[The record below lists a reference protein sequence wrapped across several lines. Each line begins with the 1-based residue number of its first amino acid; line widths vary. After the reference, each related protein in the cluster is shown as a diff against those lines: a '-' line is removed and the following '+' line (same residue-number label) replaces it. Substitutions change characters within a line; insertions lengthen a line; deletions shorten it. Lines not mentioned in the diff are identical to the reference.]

1 MEQIIEQIT
10 SNPVSLII
18 GLALLIFIIFSMIK
32 KAFKLIIVSV
42 LALVL
47 YIAYLNYT
55 GEKPPDFI
63 EEIMDEV
70 DVDELKKSAEKA
82 EKEISKSLKKAKK
95 DINKKIK
102 EVEKT
107 LEKNWN
113 NLVLKRH
120 AESEI

>member
-1 MEQIIEQIT
+1 MEQIT
-10 SNPVSLII
+10 NDPVSLVI
-18 GLALLIFIIFSMIK
+18 GLALLVFIIISMFK
-32 KAFKLIIVSV
+32 KVFKLMIVSV

-55 GEKPPDFI
+55 GEKPPDII

-82 EKEISKSLKKAKK
+82 EKKLSKSLKKAKK

-107 LEKNWN
+107 LEKN
-113 NLVLKRH
+113 
-120 AESEI
+120 

>member
-10 SNPVSLII
+10 GDPVSLVI
-18 GLALLIFIIFSMIK
+18 GLALLIFIIFSIIK
-32 KAFKLIIVSV
+32 KVFKLIIVSI

-47 YIAYLNYT
+47 FIAYLNYT

-63 EEIMDEV
+63 EEIMDKV
-70 DVDELKKSAEKA
+70 DVDELKNSAEKA

-102 EVEKT
+102 EVE
-107 LEKNWN
+107 N
-113 NLVLKRH
+113 N
-120 AESEI
+120 

>member
-10 SNPVSLII
+10 NDPVSLVI
-18 GLALLIFIIFSMIK
+18 GLALLVFIIISMFK
-32 KAFKLIIVSV
+32 KVFKLMIVSV

-55 GEKPPDFI
+55 GEKPPDII

-82 EKEISKSLKKAKK
+82 EKKLSKSLKKAKK

-107 LEKNWN
+107 LEKN
-113 NLVLKRH
+113 
-120 AESEI
+120 

>member
-1 MEQIIEQIT
+1 MEQIT
-10 SNPVSLII
+10 NDPVSLVI
-18 GLALLIFIIFSMIK
+18 GLALLIFIIFSIIK
-32 KAFKLIIVSV
+32 KVFKLIIVST

-82 EKEISKSLKKAKK
+82 EKDISKSLKKAEKN
-95 DINKKIK
+95 INKKIK
-102 EVEKT
+102 EIEKT
-107 LEKNWN
+107 LEKN
-113 NLVLKRH
+113 
-120 AESEI
+120 

>member
-1 MEQIIEQIT
+1 MEQIT
-10 SNPVSLII
+10 NDPVSLVI

-32 KAFKLIIVSV
+32 KVFKLIIVSI

-47 YIAYLNYT
+47 HIAYLNYT

-82 EKEISKSLKKAKK
+82 EKDISKSLKKAEKN
-95 DINKKIK
+95 INKKIK
-102 EVEKT
+102 EIEKT
-107 LEKNWN
+107 LEKN
-113 NLVLKRH
+113 
-120 AESEI
+120 

>member
-1 MEQIIEQIT
+1 MDQLIEQIT
-10 SNPVSLII
+10 SDPVSLAI

-70 DVDELKKSAEKA
+70 DVDELKKSAEKT

-107 LEKNWN
+107 LEKN
-113 NLVLKRH
+113 
-120 AESEI
+120 

>member
-10 SNPVSLII
+10 NDPVSLII

-95 DINKKIK
+95 

-107 LEKNWN
+107 LEKN
-113 NLVLKRH
+113 
-120 AESEI
+120 

>member
-47 YIAYLNYT
+47 YIVYLNYT

-70 DVDELKKSAEKA
+70 DVDELKNSAEKA

-107 LEKNWN
+107 LEKN
-113 NLVLKRH
+113 
-120 AESEI
+120 